1 MLELQRRVYT
11 ATTGVYTLQL
21 QNYCDVCTLQLQ
33 AYIHCN
39 YRTSATY
46 IHCNSKRYINILQLQ
61 AAAGA
66 STNRSTGSRSGL
78 SPRAAAFE
86 PKDEEEA
93 KVYEELKELFQFYD
107 TDGSGELGI
116 AEVRALFV
124 YFFFKFFLTKEK
136 GWLQGARR
144 LGGSHRFLVFCFKF
158 FWSLASKRLLP
169 FSCIF
174 CCFIAF
180 LGARFVSQG

>member
-1 MLELQRRVYT
+1 MRCIYT
-11 ATTGVYTLQL
+11 RTT
-21 QNYCDVCTLQLQ
+21 
-33 AYIHCN
+33 
-39 YRTSATY
+39 ATY
-46 IHCNSKRYINILQLQ
+46 IHCNDRRIYTATTELPRRKYTATTCVYILPLQ

-66 STNRSTGSRSGL
+66 STNRSTPGL

-107 TDGSGELGI
+107 TDGSGELGV

-124 YFFFKFFLTKEK
+124 YFFSIFWKKEYKKGDGSGELGVAEVRTGFLYIFLKK
-136 GWLQGARR
+136 IGGRR
-144 LGGSHRFLVFCFKF
+144 RIDYCLFLY
-158 FWSLASKRLLP
+158 
-169 FSCIF
+169 F

-180 LGARFVSQG
+180 FGARFVSQG